1 MSKII
6 GIDLGSTASEV
17 AIMENGSPIVLV
29 NEEGGRLTPSIISFS
44 NDGERKVGAAA
55 KRQAI
60 TNPKGTVNLIKR
72 FMGGTYDEVKD
83 NITHVQYDV
92 VEKDKYPRVKIAD
105 REYTPEELSAMILTK
120 MKQIAEDYLQEE
132 VTEAVITVPA
142 YFNDA
147 QRDATK
153 KAGEIAGLNVRRIVA
168 EPTAAI
174 LASNIDMEKGGK
186 YMVVDYGGSTLDFS
200 IADIADGVVE
210 ILASNGDVYCGG
222 SDLDKIVA
230 KHIVDEFKSAE
241 GVDLSVDTM
250 AMTRVMEAAE
260 KAKMELSTA
269 ASTDINLPYITAV
282 DGMPKHLTLTITK
295 AKFEQLI
302 DSEVSKVINLGR
314 EAIKKA
320 NISVND
326 LDGILLVGGSTRIP
340 KVQDELTKA
349 FNRPLLKNVNVD
361 EVVALGAAVQAS
373 ILAGERNDI
382 LLLDVTPLS
391 LGIDTMGGV
400 MATIV
405 EANTTIP
412 CSRSQI
418 FTTAVDNQPA
428 VTIVVA
434 QGNRP
439 MTKDN
444 KQIGLFNL
452 DGIAPAMRGVP
463 QIEVTFDIDAN
474 GILSVSAV
482 DKATGKEQK
491 ITIESKS
498 SLSEA
503 DIERMKKEAEMY
515 AEDDKKAKEAV
526 EKMNMADAFC
536 FSVEKAVNEFGDKV
550 TDDEKT
556 TITEKIEALKTAIKG
571 GNTDSVESA
580 QKELETV
587 WFPITERIY
596 KSQTDVTNG
605 TPDTNQ
611 FMSDLMGNSK
621 ENPFGGAQFDA
632 SKNPFAK

>member
-6 GIDLGSTASEV
+6 GIDLGSTLSEV
-17 AIMENGSPIVLV
+17 AIMEGGHPTILV
-29 NEEGGRLTPSIISFS
+29 NDEGSRTTPSVISFS
-44 NDGERKVGAAA
+44 DKDERKVGAAA

-60 TNPKGTVNLIKR
+60 TNPKSTVNLIKR
-72 FMGGTYDEVKD
+72 FMGGTYNEVKD
-83 NITHVQYDV
+83 NVTHVQYDV
-92 VEKDKYPRVKIAD
+92 VDKDGYPRVIIGD
-105 REYTPEELSAMILTK
+105 REYSPEELSAMILTK
-120 MKQIAEDYLQEE
+120 MKQTAEAYLGEE
-132 VTEAVITVPA
+132 VTDAVITVPA

-153 KAGEIAGLNVRRIVA
+153 KAGEIAGLNVRRIIA

-200 IADIADGVVE
+200 IADISDNVVE

-230 KHIVDEFKSAE
+230 KYITDEFKASDN
-241 GVDLSVDTM
+241 VDLTSDAM
-250 AMTRVMEAAE
+250 AMSRIMEAAE
-260 KAKMELSTA
+260 KAKMELSN
-269 ASTDINLPYITAV
+269 ASSTEINLPFITAV
-282 DGMPKHLTLTITK
+282 DGAPKHLIMTITK

-302 DSEVSKVINLGR
+302 DGEISKVINLGK
-314 EAIKKA
+314 EAIRKA
-320 NISVND
+320 GISVSD
-326 LDGILLVGGSTRIP
+326 LNGILLVGGSTRIP

-349 FNRPLLKNVNVD
+349 FNRPLLKNVNAD
-361 EVVALGAAVQAS
+361 EVVALGAAVQGS
-373 ILAGERNDI
+373 ILAGEKTDV

-391 LGIDTMGGV
+391 LGIDTMGGI

-412 CSRSQI
+412 CSKSQI

-452 DGIAPAMRGVP
+452 EGIAPAKRGVP

-474 GILSVSAV
+474 GILSVSAL
-482 DKATGKEQK
+482 DKGTGKEQK

-498 SLSEA
+498 SLTEE
-503 DIERMKKEAEMY
+503 DIERMKKEAEEY
-515 AEDDKKAKEAV
+515 AEDDKKAKERVQKMYDADSFAYAV
-526 EKMNMADAFC
+526 EK
-536 FSVEKAVNEFGDKV
+536 SLVELSDKITEEQKTAVNEKV
-550 TDDEKT
+550 ENLRAMIQTDNLDAVE
-556 TITEKIEALKTAIKG
+556 TAKK
-571 GNTDSVESA
+571 DLES
-580 QKELETV
+580 V
-587 WFPITERIY
+587 WFPISEEIY
-596 KSQTDVTNG
+596 KSQTSSNG
-605 TPDTNQ
+605 TANTEGVN
-611 FMSDLMGNSK
+611 G
-621 ENPFGGAQFDA
+621 NPFANGGFDPT
-632 SKNPFAK
+632 SNPFAK

>member
-6 GIDLGSTASEV
+6 GVELGSTLSEV
-17 AIMENGSPIVLV
+17 AIMEGGQPTILV
-29 NEEGGRLTPSIISFS
+29 NDEGSRTTPSVISFT

-55 KRQAI
+55 KRQAL

-83 NITHVQYDV
+83 NVTHIQYDV
-92 VEKDKYPRVKIAD
+92 INKDGYPRVSIGD

-120 MKQIAEDYLQEE
+120 MKQTAEEYLQEE

-153 KAGEIAGLNVRRIVA
+153 KAGEIAGLNVRRIIA

-200 IADIADGVVE
+200 IADISDNVVE

-230 KHIVDEFKSAE
+230 KYITDEFKSAE
-241 GVDLSVDTM
+241 GVDLSNDTM
-250 AMTRVMEAAE
+250 AMSRVMEAAE
-260 KAKMELSTA
+260 KAKMELSNMS
-269 ASTDINLPYITAV
+269 STDINLPYITAV
-282 DGMPKHLTLTITK
+282 DGTPKHLITTLTK

-302 DSEVSKVINLGR
+302 DGEVTKVINLGK
-314 EAIKKA
+314 EAIRKA
-320 NISVND
+320 GISVNN

-349 FNRPLLKNVNVD
+349 FNKPLLKNVNVD
-361 EVVALGAAVQAS
+361 EVVALGAAVQGS
-373 ILAGERNDI
+373 ILAGEKTDV

-391 LGIDTMGGV
+391 LGIDTMGGI

-412 CSRSQI
+412 CSKSQI

-452 DGIAPAMRGVP
+452 DGIAPAKRGVP

-482 DKATGKEQK
+482 DKGTGKEQK

-498 SLSEA
+498 SLSDE
-503 DIERMKKEAEMY
+503 DIERMKREAEEY
-515 AEDDKKAKEAV
+515 AEEDKKAKERVQKMYDADSFAYSI
-526 EKMNMADAFC
+526 EKALEELSDKIT
-536 FSVEKAVNEFGDKV
+536 EEQKTAVNEKLENLRAMIQADNADAV
-550 TDDEKT
+550 E
-556 TITEKIEALKTAIKG
+556 TAKK
-571 GNTDSVESA
+571 D
-580 QKELETV
+580 LETV
-587 WFPITERIY
+587 WFPIAEEIY
-596 KSQTDVTNG
+596 KSQT
-605 TPDTNQ
+605 PDGGENAAD
-611 FMSDLMGNSK
+611 MSNMFSGG
-621 ENPFGGAQFDA
+621 NPFAGGGFDP
-632 SKNPFAK
+632 SNNPFAK

>member
-17 AIMENGSPIVLV
+17 AIMENNSPIVLV
-29 NEEGGRLTPSIISFS
+29 NDEGSRMTPSVISFS
-44 NDGERKVGAAA
+44 KDGERKVGAAA

-72 FMGGTYDEVKD
+72 FMGGTYDEIKD

-92 VEKDKYPRVKIAD
+92 VNKDGYPRVIIGD
-105 REYTPEELSAMILTK
+105 REYSPEELSAMILTK
-120 MKQIAEDYLQEE
+120 MKQTAEAYLGEE

-153 KAGEIAGLNVRRIVA
+153 KAGEIAGFNVRRIIA

-174 LASNIDMEKGGK
+174 LASNIDMKKGGK
-186 YMVVDYGGSTLDFS
+186 YMVVDYGGATLDFS
-200 IADIADGVVE
+200 IADISDNVVE

-230 KHIVDEFKSAE
+230 KYITDEFKASDN
-241 GVDLSVDTM
+241 VDLTSDAM
-250 AMTRVMEAAE
+250 AMSRIMEAAE
-260 KAKMELSTA
+260 KAKMELSN
-269 ASTDINLPYITAV
+269 ASIAEINLPFITAV
-282 DGMPKHLTLTITK
+282 DGAPKHLTMTLTK

-302 DSEVSKVINLGR
+302 DGEISKVINLGK
-314 EAIKKA
+314 EAIRKA
-320 NISVND
+320 GISVND

-340 KVQDELTKA
+340 KVQEELTKA
-349 FNRPLLKNVNVD
+349 FNKPLLKNVNAD
-361 EVVALGAAVQAS
+361 EVVALGAAVQGS
-373 ILAGERNDI
+373 ILAGEKTDV

-391 LGIDTMGGV
+391 LGIDTMGGI
-400 MATIV
+400 MAKIV

-412 CSRSQI
+412 CSKSQI
-418 FTTAVDNQPA
+418 FTTAVDNQPS
-428 VTIVVA
+428 VTIVIA

-452 DGIAPAMRGVP
+452 EGIAPAKRGIP

-482 DKATGKEQK
+482 DKGTGKEQK

-498 SLSEA
+498 SLTEE
-503 DIERMKKEAEMY
+503 DIERMKKEAEEY
-515 AEDDKKAKEAV
+515 AEEDKKVKERAQ
-526 EKMNMADAFC
+526 KMYDADSFAY
-536 FSVEKAVNEFGDKV
+536 
-550 TDDEKT
+550 
-556 TITEKIEALKTAIKG
+556 
-571 GNTDSVESA
+571 SVESA
-580 QKELETV
+580 LEELSDK
-587 WFPITERIY
+587 ITEEQKTAVNEKLENLRAMIKSENIDAVETAKKDLEAVWSPIAEEIY
-596 KSQTDVTNG
+596 KSQAAEGGANG
-605 TPDTNQ
+605 SDTSNT
-611 FMSDLMGNSK
+611 FSGG
-621 ENPFGGAQFDA
+621 NPFAGGNFDP
-632 SKNPFAK
+632 SNNPFAK

>member
-17 AIMENGSPIVLV
+17 AIMENNSPIVLV
-29 NEEGGRLTPSIISFS
+29 NDEGSRMTPSVISFS
-44 NDGERKVGAAA
+44 KDGERKVGAAA

-72 FMGGTYDEVKD
+72 FMGGTYDEIKD

-92 VEKDKYPRVKIAD
+92 VNKDGYPRVIIGDK
-105 REYTPEELSAMILTK
+105 EYSPEELSAMILTK
-120 MKQIAEDYLQEE
+120 MKQTAEAYLGEE

-153 KAGEIAGLNVRRIVA
+153 KAGEIAGFNVRRIIA

-174 LASNIDMEKGGK
+174 LASNIDMKKGGK
-186 YMVVDYGGSTLDFS
+186 YMVVDYGGATLDFS
-200 IADIADGVVE
+200 IADISDNVVE

-230 KHIVDEFKSAE
+230 KYITDEFKASDN
-241 GVDLSVDTM
+241 VDLTSDAM
-250 AMTRVMEAAE
+250 AMSRIMEAAE
-260 KAKMELSTA
+260 KAKMELSN
-269 ASTDINLPYITAV
+269 ASIAEINLPFITAV
-282 DGMPKHLTLTITK
+282 DGAPKHLTMTLTK

-302 DSEVSKVINLGR
+302 DGEISKVINLGK
-314 EAIKKA
+314 EAIRKA
-320 NISVND
+320 GISVND

-340 KVQDELTKA
+340 KVQEELTKA
-349 FNRPLLKNVNVD
+349 FNKPLLKNVNAD
-361 EVVALGAAVQAS
+361 EVVALGAAVQGS
-373 ILAGERNDI
+373 ILAGEKTDV

-391 LGIDTMGGV
+391 LGIDTMGGI
-400 MATIV
+400 MAKIV

-412 CSRSQI
+412 CSKSQI
-418 FTTAVDNQPA
+418 FTTAVDNQPS
-428 VTIVVA
+428 VTIVIA

-452 DGIAPAMRGVP
+452 EGIAPAKRGIP

-482 DKATGKEQK
+482 DKGTGKEQK

-498 SLSEA
+498 SLTEE
-503 DIERMKKEAEMY
+503 DIERMKKEAEEY
-515 AEDDKKAKEAV
+515 AEEDKKVKERAQ
-526 EKMNMADAFC
+526 KMYDADSFAY
-536 FSVEKAVNEFGDKV
+536 SVERALEELSDKITEEQKTAVNEKLENLRAMIKSENIDAVETAKK
-550 TDDEKT
+550 DL
-556 TITEKIEALKTAIKG
+556 EA
-571 GNTDSVESA
+571 
-580 QKELETV
+580 V
-587 WFPITERIY
+587 WFPIAEEIY
-596 KSQTDVTNG
+596 KSQAAEGGANG
-605 TPDTNQ
+605 SDTSNT
-611 FMSDLMGNSK
+611 FSGG
-621 ENPFGGAQFDA
+621 NPFAGGNFDP
-632 SKNPFAK
+632 SNNPFAK

>member
-17 AIMENGSPIVLV
+17 AIMENNSPIVLV
-29 NEEGGRLTPSIISFS
+29 NDEGSRMTPSVISFS
-44 NDGERKVGAAA
+44 KDGERKVGAAA

-92 VEKDKYPRVKIAD
+92 VNKDGYPRVIIGD
-105 REYTPEELSAMILTK
+105 REYSPEELSAMILTK
-120 MKQIAEDYLQEE
+120 MKQTAEAYLGEE

-153 KAGEIAGLNVRRIVA
+153 KAGEIAGFNVRRIIA

-174 LASNIDMEKGGK
+174 LASNIDMKKGGK
-186 YMVVDYGGSTLDFS
+186 YMVVDYGGATLDFS
-200 IADIADGVVE
+200 IADISDNVVE

-230 KHIVDEFKSAE
+230 KYITDEFKASDN
-241 GVDLSVDTM
+241 VDLTGDAM
-250 AMTRVMEAAE
+250 AMSRIMEAAE
-260 KAKMELSTA
+260 KAKMELSN
-269 ASTDINLPYITAV
+269 ASIAEINLPFITAV
-282 DGMPKHLTLTITK
+282 DGAPKHLTMTLTK

-302 DSEVSKVINLGR
+302 DGEISKVINLGK
-314 EAIKKA
+314 EAIRKA
-320 NISVND
+320 GISVND

-340 KVQDELTKA
+340 KVQEELTKA
-349 FNRPLLKNVNVD
+349 FNKPLLKNVNAD
-361 EVVALGAAVQAS
+361 EVVALGAAVQGS
-373 ILAGERNDI
+373 ILAGEKTDV

-391 LGIDTMGGV
+391 LGIDTMGGI
-400 MATIV
+400 MAKIV

-412 CSRSQI
+412 CSKSQI
-418 FTTAVDNQPA
+418 FTTAVDNQPS
-428 VTIVVA
+428 VTIVIA

-452 DGIAPAMRGVP
+452 EGIAPAKRGIP

-482 DKATGKEQK
+482 DKGTGKEQK

-498 SLSEA
+498 SLTEE
-503 DIERMKKEAEMY
+503 DIERMKKEAEEY
-515 AEDDKKAKEAV
+515 AEEDKKVKERAQ
-526 EKMNMADAFC
+526 KMYDADSFAY
-536 FSVEKAVNEFGDKV
+536 SVERALEELSDKITEEQKTAVNEKLENLRAMIKSENIDAVETAKK
-550 TDDEKT
+550 DL
-556 TITEKIEALKTAIKG
+556 EA
-571 GNTDSVESA
+571 
-580 QKELETV
+580 V
-587 WFPITERIY
+587 WFPIAEEIY
-596 KSQTDVTNG
+596 KSQAAEGGANSS
-605 TPDTNQ
+605 DTSNT
-611 FMSDLMGNSK
+611 FSGG
-621 ENPFGGAQFDA
+621 NPFAGGNFDP
-632 SKNPFAK
+632 SNNPFAK

>member
-6 GIDLGSTASEV
+6 GIDLGSTLSEV
-17 AIMENGSPIVLV
+17 AIMEGGQATILV
-29 NEEGGRLTPSIISFS
+29 NEEGSRTTPSVISFS
-44 NDGERKVGAAA
+44 NTDERKVGAAA
-55 KRQAI
+55 KRQSV

-72 FMGGTYDEVKD
+72 FMGGTYNEIKD

-92 VEKDKYPRVKIAD
+92 IESNGYPRVKIND
-105 REYTPEELSAMILTK
+105 KEYSPEELSAIILSK
-120 MKQIAEDYLQEE
+120 MKKIAEDYLHEE

-153 KAGEIAGLNVRRIVA
+153 KAGEIAGLNVRRIIA

-222 SDLDKIVA
+222 SDIDKIVSDY
-230 KHIVDEFKSAE
+230 IVSEFKKSD
-241 GVDLSVDTM
+241 GVDLSLDSM
-250 AMTRVMEAAE
+250 AMTRVIEGAE
-260 KAKMELSTA
+260 KAKMELSTSV
-269 ASTDINLPYITAV
+269 STDINLPYITAV
-282 DGMPKHLTLTITK
+282 DGAPKHLQITLTK

-302 DSEVSKVINLGR
+302 DKEISKIINLGK
-314 EAIKKA
+314 EAIRKA
-320 NISVND
+320 NITVND

-349 FNRPLLKNVNVD
+349 FNKPLLKNVNVD
-361 EVVALGAAVQAS
+361 EVVALGAAVQGS
-373 ILAGERNDI
+373 ILSGEKNDV

-412 CSRSQI
+412 CSKSQI

-452 DGIAPAMRGVP
+452 DGIAPAKRGVP

-482 DKATGKEQK
+482 DKGTGKEQK
-491 ITIESKS
+491 ITIESKG
-498 SLSEA
+498 SLTDE
-503 DIERMKKEAEMY
+503 DIERMKREAEEY
-515 AEDDKKAKEAV
+515 AEEDKKTKENI
-526 EKMNMADAFC
+526 EKKNSADSLCFSIEKAMEEMSDKITDEQKTLLNEKIDALRAMIGADNMDAIENAQKDLESVWSPIITEIYKTQAPNEDATIDANTFADAF
-536 FSVEKAVNEFGDKV
+536 
-550 TDDEKT
+550 
-556 TITEKIEALKTAIKG
+556 
-571 GNTDSVESA
+571 GN
-580 QKELETV
+580 
-587 WFPITERIY
+587 
-596 KSQTDVTNG
+596 
-605 TPDTNQ
+605 
-611 FMSDLMGNSK
+611 GN
-621 ENPFGGAQFDA
+621 NPFAGANFDA
-632 SKNPFAK
+632 KNNPFAK

>member
-6 GIDLGSTASEV
+6 GVDLGSTLSEV
-17 AIMENGSPIVLV
+17 AIMEGGQPTILV
-29 NEEGGRLTPSIISFS
+29 NDEGSRTTPSVISFT

-55 KRQAI
+55 KRQAL

-83 NITHVQYDV
+83 NVTHIQYDV
-92 VEKDKYPRVKIAD
+92 INKDGYPRVSIGD

-120 MKQIAEDYLQEE
+120 MKQTAEEYLQEE

-153 KAGEIAGLNVRRIVA
+153 KAGEIAGLNVRRIIA

-200 IADIADGVVE
+200 
-210 ILASNGDVYCGG
+210 NGDVYCGG

-230 KHIVDEFKSAE
+230 KYITDEFKSAE
-241 GVDLSVDTM
+241 GVDLSNDTM
-250 AMTRVMEAAE
+250 AMSRVMEAAE
-260 KAKMELSTA
+260 KAKMELSNMS
-269 ASTDINLPYITAV
+269 STDINLPYITAV
-282 DGMPKHLTLTITK
+282 DGTPKHLITTLTK

-302 DSEVSKVINLGR
+302 DGEVTKVINLGK
-314 EAIKKA
+314 EAIRKA
-320 NISVND
+320 GISVND

-349 FNRPLLKNVNVD
+349 FNKPLLKNVNVD
-361 EVVALGAAVQAS
+361 EVVALGAAVQGS
-373 ILAGERNDI
+373 ILAGEKTDV

-391 LGIDTMGGV
+391 LGIDTMGGI

-412 CSRSQI
+412 CSKSQI

-452 DGIAPAMRGVP
+452 DGIAPAKRGVP

-482 DKATGKEQK
+482 DKGTGKEQK

-498 SLSEA
+498 SLSDE
-503 DIERMKKEAEMY
+503 DIERMKKEAEEY
-515 AEDDKKAKEAV
+515 AEEDKKAKERVQKMYDADSFAYSI
-526 EKMNMADAFC
+526 EKTIEELSDKIT
-536 FSVEKAVNEFGDKV
+536 EEQKTAVNEKL
-550 TDDEKT
+550 EN
-556 TITEKIEALKTAIKG
+556 LRTAIKED
-571 GNTDSVESA
+571 NLEVVETA
-580 QKELETV
+580 KKDLETV
-587 WFPITERIY
+587 WFPIAEEIY
-596 KSQTDVTNG
+596 KSQAPEGGENAAD
-605 TPDTNQ
+605 
-611 FMSDLMGNSK
+611 MSNMFGGG
-621 ENPFGGAQFDA
+621 NPFSGGGFDPTN
-632 SKNPFAK
+632 NPFAK